1 MTINGSCVVTGA
13 AKGLGR
19 AITTL
24 LVERGWAVVG
34 VDVDQAAL
42 EDAASAVGFHGLH
55 GSIVDWET
63 HERAADA
70 AGRLAPL
77 RGWVNNAAI
86 DLQGAAHEVDERHL
100 EDGLAILLRGPMAG
114 MAVAARRMAH
124 AHGGAIVTVSSIQ
137 AVATF
142 PRYFVYGAAKAALLQ
157 ATRSV
162 AVDYGPHG
170 IRCNAVLPGTIDTPM
185 LDEVLPAGMSR
196 AEAVAQEG
204 EISPLGRVATPMEV
218 AAVVGFLLSDD
229 ASYVSGAAIAAD
241 GATTARCYPYRQVD
255 L

>member
-1 MTINGSCVVTGA
+1 MNGSCVVTGA

-19 AITTL
+19 AIATL
-24 LVERGWAVVG
+24 LVDRGWTVIG
-34 VDVDQAAL
+34 VDLDQPALEQAAA
-42 EDAASAVGFHGLH
+42 EVGFDALV
-55 GSIVDWET
+55 GSIVDWYT

-70 AGRLAPL
+70 AERRAPL

-100 EDGLAILLRGPMAG
+100 DDGLAVLLRGPMAG
-114 MAVAARRMAH
+114 IAVATRRMARTG
-124 AHGGAIVTVSSIQ
+124 GGAIVTVSSIQ
-137 AVATF
+137 ATATF

-185 LDEVLPAGMSR
+185 LDAVLPAELSR
-196 AEAVAQEG
+196 EEAVRREG
-204 EISPLGRVATPMEV
+204 EISPMGRVASSLEV
-218 AAVVGFLLSDD
+218 ASVVAFLLSDD
-229 ASYVSGAAIAAD
+229 ASYVSGAALPVD
-241 GATTARCYPYRQVD
+241 GATTARCYPYGRVD